1 MARLAG
7 RRTRTPESDDE
18 EESRPGTPLS
28 TAPNDRKRARRQVQE
43 SDSSEPEAS
52 EDEVVPS
59 QRSVIE
65 KKPII
70 LNGIPSSGHQPG
82 AIVRMTLKNFVTY
95 TSAEFFPG
103 PSLNMIIGPNG
114 TGKST
119 FVCAICLGLGWSPSF
134 LGRAKDPAEFV
145 KHGCREAT
153 IEIELQKKSEG
164 RVASHSNTVITRII
178 RRDGNKS
185 KFMINGS
192 DSSQKAVQ
200 SLCKSTFDIQIDNLC
215 QFLPQDRV
223 VEFAMMSPIEVLAS
237 TQRAAG
243 TPDMLKNQENLKQLR
258 AIQKELMQSNKGDR
272 ERLENLER
280 RQEMN
285 RAEVERMREREVT
298 KKKLAWLEQCK
309 PIPEYLDAKAEKERL
324 QALQAQLQAE
334 EVQLEAEVQP
344 IVRTMKAK
352 QSYQVRMNNLQKDCK
367 REVAAAEKD
376 YDEKLEKVND
386 LDEEINDLQQNYEA
400 EAKSA
405 KKNREEKAKHQNKIA
420 ELELQQQQKPPEIDT
435 RAMNQDIKDR
445 RDEIRHL
452 SDEKAEADTR
462 RAELKDQGSER
473 QRIMADLKK
482 NLERFDTQAGQRESQ
497 LSQKSK
503 DTFDAWQW
511 IQNNRNL
518 FEKHVYG
525 PPMVE
530 CSLKDPKIAA
540 KIESVMQESDFKII
554 TVQTIA
560 DFKLLQQK
568 LNVEMGKH
576 DVSLRTCSDADHMR
590 FRRPIPDDEL
600 ESYGLSGY
608 VIDQLEG
615 PGPVLAMLCHE
626 RLLHSSGIASGRL
639 SDAQHERLQDSDI
652 KSYVTADTSYR
663 VTKRAEYGKEGNIN
677 SSRPLIAPKIWT
689 TQSVD
694 MGRKAAMSRELQ
706 EVAGELEIITR
717 EHSTCQSKANEID
730 NKVKILKA
738 EIAKIE
744 EDKTAR
750 QTELM
755 AWNALPVKIQER
767 QDATEKIDTI
777 LNVVAERLKD
787 VVRKQEQILLKK
799 AAIAPDVIEALT
811 VWKDEMEALL
821 KAEYYFIEAMSD
833 HETFVERN
841 GHVTRRLEA
850 IKAEVAKA
858 SNDLIAATER
868 ATNVVREVRALSKKA
883 RAAEKEGEPGFFDLL
898 QEIGG
903 YGDSEKRW
911 DRIRLEAEID
921 SKRAVLDLTEGGS
934 EDAIRAFED
943 RARQIEALQ
952 KKVTELDMQK
962 ANHAKAI
969 QEVRAQW
976 ETPLEELVA
985 KISDSFSDSFSRIGC
1000 AGQVEVYKASSTDPA
1015 DCTDENGGQDNGL
1028 DFANWAIHISVKFR
1042 ENEPLSL
1049 LDSHRQSGG
1058 ERAVSTIFYLM
1069 ALQSLSRAPFRVV
1082 DEINQGM
1089 DPRNER
1095 MVHGRMVD
1103 VATGTGG
1110 SQYFLV
1116 TPKLLTGLKYKRG
1129 MTVLCIV
1136 SGEHVPSEDTTYG
1149 AGENHETT
1157 PVPKMDFMAFCR
1169 KARELNMAGTSVG
1182 RRVDSGVG
1190 LEASF
1195 GSASSVE
1202 VGA

>member
-1 MARLAG
+1 MARLAA

-28 TAPNDRKRARRQVQE
+28 TAPDDRKRARRQVQE
-43 SDSSEPEAS
+43 SDSSEAEES
-52 EDEVVPS
+52 EDEVVPT
-59 QRSVIE
+59 QRSVID
-65 KKPII
+65 KKPSI

-153 IEIELQKKSEG
+153 IEIELQKKSDG
-164 RVASHSNTVITRII
+164 RVASRSNTVITRII
-178 RRDGNKS
+178 KRDGNKS

-200 SLCKSTFDIQIDNLC
+200 SLCKNTFDIQIDNLC

-223 VEFAMMSPIEVLAS
+223 VEFAMMSPVEVLAS

-243 TPDMLKNQENLKQLR
+243 SPDMVQNQENLKKLR
-258 AIQKELMQSNKGDR
+258 AVQKELMQSNKGDR
-272 ERLENLER
+272 EQLENLER
-280 RQEMN
+280 RQVMN

-309 PIPEYLDAKAEKERL
+309 PIPQYLDAKGEKERL
-324 QALQAQLQAE
+324 QALQTQLQAE
-334 EVQLEAEVQP
+334 EAQLEAEVEP
-344 IVRTMKAK
+344 IVATMKAK
-352 QSYQVRMNNLQKDCK
+352 QSYQVRMNNLQKDLK
-367 REVAAAEKD
+367 REVSAAEKD
-376 YDEKLEKVND
+376 YDDKLEKLNGFD
-386 LDEEINDLQQNYEA
+386 DKINDLLQNYEA
-400 EAKSA
+400 EVKSTR
-405 KKNREEKAKHQNKIA
+405 KNREQKAKHQSKIA
-420 ELELQQQQKPPEIDT
+420 QLELQQKQRPPEFDPREI
-435 RAMNQDIKDR
+435 NQEMKDR
-445 RDEIRHL
+445 RDEIRKL
-452 SDEKAEADTR
+452 DDDKAEIDTR
-462 RAELKDQGSER
+462 RGELSDQGHER
-473 QRIMADLKK
+473 QTTAARLKK
-482 NLERFDTQAGQRESQ
+482 ELERFDTQAGQRESQ

-511 IQNNRNL
+511 IQDNRNL

-530 CSLKDPKIAA
+530 CSLKDPKMAA
-540 KIESVMQESDFKII
+540 QVESVIQESDAKII
-554 TVQTIA
+554 TAQTDA

-568 LNVEMGKH
+568 LNVEMGRH
-576 DVSLRTCSDADHMR
+576 DVRLRTCSHTDHTR
-590 FRRPIPDDEL
+590 FPRPIPDADL
-600 ESYGLSGY
+600 ASYGFNGY
-608 VIDQLEG
+608 LIDQLEG
-615 PGPVLAMLCHE
+615 PGPVLAMLCIEKFIHQ
-626 RLLHSSGIASGRL
+626 IPVTSGRL
-639 SDAQHERLQDSDI
+639 SDDQERALQDTEVKGYISAQSSH
-652 KSYVTADTSYR
+652 KFTG
-663 VTKRAEYGKEGNIN
+663 RAEFGKDGRIN
-677 SSRPLIAPKIWT
+677 TAKPLAPPKVWT

-694 MGRKAAMSRELQ
+694 MGRKAAISRELS
-706 EVAGELEIITR
+706 EVMGELQIITR
-717 EHSTCQSKANEID
+717 EHKDCQDKISEID
-730 NKVKILKA
+730 QKIKKLKE
-738 EIAKIE
+738 EIAKMDR
-744 EDKTAR
+744 DKTTK
-750 QTELM
+750 QNELM
-755 AWNALPVKIQER
+755 TWNGLPLRIKEE
-767 QDATEKIDTI
+767 QDAIEKIDAI
-777 LNVVAERLKD
+777 LNEANERLKD
-787 VVRKQEQILLKK
+787 NVRKQEQVLVDK
-799 AAIAPDVIEALT
+799 AAMAPEVIEAST
-811 VWKDEMEALL
+811 VLKDEMEALL
-821 KAEYYFIEAMSD
+821 KAEYYVIEAMSD
-833 HETFVERN
+833 HETFFERN
-841 GHVTRRLEA
+841 RHVTERLKN

-858 SNDLIAATER
+858 AEDCVGVLER
-868 ATNVVREVRALSKKA
+868 IKSTLKQVRALSTRAKA
-883 RAAEKEGEPGFFDLL
+883 LEREGDPDFLDLL
-898 QEIGG
+898 QRISGNGNE
-903 YGDSEKRW
+903 DRW
-911 DRIRLEAEID
+911 DSKKLDGEID
-921 SKRAVLDLTEGGS
+921 SQRAVLDLTEGGS
-934 EDAIRAFED
+934 EDAIRAFEE

-952 KKVTELDMQK
+952 TKVADLDTK
-962 ANHAKAI
+962 RKDHANAI
-969 QEVRAQW
+969 REVRAQW
-976 ETPLEELVA
+976 EGPLEELVA

-1015 DCTDENGGQDNGL
+1015 DCTEENGGQDNGL

-1069 ALQSLSRAPFRVV
+1069 AMQSLSRAPFRVV

-1110 SQYFLV
+1110 SQYFLI

-1136 SGEHVPSEDTTYG
+1136 SGEHVPGEDSTYE
-1149 AGENHETT
+1149 AGEDHQTT
-1157 PVPKMDFMAFCR
+1157 IVPKMDFMAFAR
-1169 KARELNMAGTSVG
+1169 RARELNMAGTSGG

-1202 VGA
+1202 VGV